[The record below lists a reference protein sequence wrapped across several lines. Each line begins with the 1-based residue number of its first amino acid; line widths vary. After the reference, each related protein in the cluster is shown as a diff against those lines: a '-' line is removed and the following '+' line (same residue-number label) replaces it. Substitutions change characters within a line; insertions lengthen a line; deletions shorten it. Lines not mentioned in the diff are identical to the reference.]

1 MISFIIRRLISGLIL
16 LVVICA
22 LAYSLLFFNGSSIA
36 RNILG
41 DQATPEQVALKEQQ
55 LGLDQPLP
63 VRFFH
68 WATGAL
74 TGDLGRSWFGTLT
87 VSDALVTRVPVT
99 LTLVIASIVLVAV
112 FATILGTAAA
122 IKRGWVDRLVQV
134 GAIVGDAI
142 PGFVLAIALVTIFAV
157 QLKLF
162 PAVSNISPGA
172 GIDAWVASLTL
183 PVIAIVLNYV
193 TASAQQIRSAVIVQ
207 RERDFVRTLRSRGL
221 GEREI
226 LLKHVLRGAAPAGLT
241 VLSLQFVGLLGG
253 AVIIER
259 IFSLPGIGSYIVDG
273 INNRDYAVVT
283 SVTLVMSTIFV
294 LVSLLV
300 DILYAVMDPRLRRG
314 S

>member
-1 MISFIIRRLISGLIL
+1 MISFIIRRLISGVVL

-41 DQATPEQVALKEQQ
+41 DQASPEQVALKEQQ

-87 VSDALVTRVPVT
+87 VSDALATRVPVT

-162 PAVSNISPGA
+162 PAVSSISPGA

-259 IFSLPGIGSYIVDG
+259 IFAIPGIGQLAVDATVNGDIPIVMG
-273 INNRDYAVVT
+273 VVLYT
-283 SVTLVMSTIFV
+283 VVIV
-294 LVSLLV
+294 IIVNLLV
-300 DILYAVMDPRLRRG
+300 DLANGWLNPKVRT